1 MYIYKGWFIINIE
14 ILYVFIIF
22 VSVVD
27 NDVYVFIF
35 GNN

>member
-14 ILYVFIIF
+14 MLNVFIIF

-27 NDVYVFIF
+27 NDVYLFIL